1 MMHLRNIFCSA
12 VLATTLFAGCDT
24 NSPYRGPD
32 ARIAVDDRNY
42 SSSLQDANK
51 PIVLEFYA
59 DWCGPC
65 REIEGVIASSS
76 AEHPEFIFAKVDVD
90 TAPQM
95 ASQFQVNSIPCLVF
109 LRDGSEV
116 GRSVGSI
123 RKSEFEKLLSR
134 HFPSGK

>member
-1 MMHLRNIFCSA
+1 MPHRILICSFII
-12 VLATTLFAGCDT
+12 VTSLLAGCDP

-32 ARIAVDDRNY
+32 ARIAVDDQNFA
-42 SSSLQDANK
+42 SSLQDAKK
-51 PIVLEFYA
+51 PILLEFYA

-76 AEHPEFIFAKVDVD
+76 VEHPEYIFAKVDVD

-109 LRDGSEV
+109 IQEGTEV

-123 RKSEFEKLLSR
+123 QKSEFEKLLNR
-134 HFPSGK
+134 HFSSNK

>member
-1 MMHLRNIFCSA
+1 MQRRSLLCSA
-12 VLATTLFAGCDT
+12 LIATILFAGCDA

-42 SSSLQDANK
+42 ATSLHDATK

-76 AEHPEFIFAKVDVD
+76 AEHPEFIFAKIDVD
-90 TAPQM
+90 AAPQM
-95 ASQFQVNSIPCLVF
+95 ASQFQVSSIPCLVF
-109 LRDGSEV
+109 LQDGSEV

-134 HFPSGK
+134 YFPSGQ

>member
-1 MMHLRNIFCSA
+1 MQRRNILCSA
-12 VLATTLFAGCDT
+12 IIATILFAGCDS

-42 SSSLQDANK
+42 ATSLQDVTK

-76 AEHPEFIFAKVDVD
+76 AEHPEFIFAKIDVD

-95 ASQFQVNSIPCLVF
+95 AAQFQVNSIPCLVF
-109 LRDGSEV
+109 LRDRSEV

-123 RKSEFEKLLSR
+123 RKSEFERLLSR